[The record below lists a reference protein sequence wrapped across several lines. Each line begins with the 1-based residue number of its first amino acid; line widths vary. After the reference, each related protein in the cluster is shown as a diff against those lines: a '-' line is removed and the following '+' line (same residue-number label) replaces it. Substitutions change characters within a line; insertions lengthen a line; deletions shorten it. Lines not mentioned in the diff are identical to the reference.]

1 MKKLSLIILGLIAIT
16 HLSLAGNSKPS
27 ADEQHAV
34 FAGVNNEMR
43 QFAKY
48 FRLVGGRYEPDMA
61 AYIFTCEPI
70 DPGKAEWFVFVPIE
84 LASNV
89 DAVCALFNQ
98 ATVDY
103 TFWKEELVAQSARH

>member
-1 MKKLSLIILGLIAIT
+1 MKRLTLVIIGWISIT
-16 HLSLAGNSKPS
+16 HLSLAGNSTPS

-34 FAGVNNEMR
+34 FVGVNKEMP

-48 FRLVGGRYEPDMA
+48 FRLVGGRYEADMA

-84 LASNV
+84 LANNV
-89 DAVCALFNQ
+89 DAVSALFNQ

-103 TFWKEELVAQSARH
+103 TFWKEEIADESARR